1 MHDRAKRVFWI
12 SGLMHLRARLVF
24 SKSEGMHVRAWLLVK
39 RLLNPQYALAY
50 LLRNE
55 TTANQGVN

>member
-39 RLLNPQYALAY
+39 RLLNPQYALA
-50 LLRNE
+50 
-55 TTANQGVN
+55 